1 MEVTSTHDDR
11 WGLCLRIIANN
22 VTPQQYQTWFK
33 PIGYAG
39 YDEQAHQV
47 TLVVPSIFFMDWLEE
62 HYIRLLAAVLKRVFG
77 EGVELQ
83 YRVVEDRT
91 NDIKVDMVSRPEPVV
106 DAQVRVRTVNAAVP
120 AAEEAQ
126 FDSQLQTCY
135 TFENFVEGASNKM
148 PRSVA
153 CSLAENPRQQTFNPL
168 FIYGHSGVGKTHLA
182 TAIGLRC
189 KQKYPHMRV
198 LYVSAYLMSQQ
209 YVDAYKENKI
219 NDFMHFYQTI
229 DMLIVDDIQEFQGM
243 KGSLNAFFHIFN
255 HLRLNGKQIILT
267 CDRPP
272 VELQA
277 IEERMLTRFKWGL
290 QCEIEMP
297 NEQLRYDILRAKLRR
312 NGLTISD
319 EVVRYI
325 ARHVGESVRDLEG
338 VINSLMTQ
346 SILLGRDI
354 DMAMA
359 EDVVRKT
366 VRTSREPVTIER
378 IMRSVCDE
386 FGVSEQEVQS
396 GSRKANIV
404 RARQMVMYYA
414 SKLTDMGSAR
424 IGQFVG
430 RRSHATVLHS
440 ISQAETLIE
449 SDETM
454 RDKAESLRR
463 ALAGR
468 I

>member
-22 VTPQQYQTWFK
+22 VSPQHYQTWFK
-33 PIGYAG
+33 PIGFAG
-39 YDEQAHQV
+39 YDEQAHLV
-47 TLVVPSIFFMDWLEE
+47 TLVVPSIFFMDWLES
-62 HYIRLLAAVLKRVFG
+62 HFIKILAAVLKRVFG

-91 NDIKVDMVSRPEPVV
+91 NDIKVDMLSRPEPVV
-106 DAQVRVRTVNAAVP
+106 DAPTRVRTVTAAVP
-120 AAEEAQ
+120 VAEEVQ

-153 CSLAENPRQQTFNPL
+153 YSLAENPKQQTFNPL

-189 KQKYPHMRV
+189 KQLYPHMRV

-277 IEERMLTRFKWGL
+277 IEDRMLSRFKWGL
-290 QCEIEMP
+290 QCEIELP
-297 NEQLRYDILRAKLRR
+297 NEKLRYDILRDKMRR
-312 NGLTISD
+312 NGLTIND
-319 EVVRYI
+319 DVVRYI
-325 ARHVGESVRDLEG
+325 AQHVGESVRDLEG
-338 VINSLMTQ
+338 IINSLMSQ
-346 SILLGRDI
+346 SILLSRDI

-359 EDVVRKT
+359 EDVVRRT

-378 IMRSVCDE
+378 IMQTVCDE
-386 FGVSEQEVQS
+386 FGVSDQEVQS

-404 RARQMVMYYA
+404 RARQMVMYFA
-414 SKLTDMGSAR
+414 SKLTSMGSAR
-424 IGQFVG
+424 IGLFVG

-449 SDETM
+449 SDETV
-454 RDKAESLRR
+454 RDRVENLRR
-463 ALAGR
+463 ALVGR